1 MRKRGNKKKEEK
13 TMLNIQ
19 TDHEICMME
28 VKGDILTIGAEIG
41 GVINSLYNQISSEE
55 GREFF
60 KDVIK
65 VIVND
70 YPCTWKLDETTKDV
84 KIDGKAMEAILRKMR
99 GEERG

>member
-1 MRKRGNKKKEEK
+1 
-13 TMLNIQ
+13 MLHIQ
-19 TDHEICMME
+19 ADQGIRRLE
-28 VKGDILTIGAEIG
+28 VKGDILQIGAELG
-41 GVINSLYNQISSEE
+41 SVIHHLYNQIHSEE
-55 GREFF
+55 GRELF

-70 YPCTWKLDETTKDV
+70 YPCTWELDETTKGV

>member
-1 MRKRGNKKKEEK
+1 MLHIQVNRG
-13 TMLNIQ
+13 
-19 TDHEICMME
+19 ICRLE
-28 VKGDILTIGAEIG
+28 VKGDILTIGAELG
-41 GVINSLYNQISSEE
+41 RVIHYLYNQIPSEE
-55 GREFF
+55 GRELF

-70 YPCTWKLDETTKDV
+70 YPCTWKLDEAPKGV

>member
-1 MRKRGNKKKEEK
+1 
-13 TMLNIQ
+13 MLNIQ
-19 TDHEICMME
+19 VDQGSTMLK
-28 VKGDILTIGAEIG
+28 VKGDILQIGAELG
-41 GVINSLYNQISSEE
+41 SVIHHLYNQIPREKS
-55 GREFF
+55 REFF

-70 YPCTWKLDETTKDV
+70 YPCTWKLDETTKGV

>member
-28 VKGDILTIGAEIG
+28 VKGDILTIGAELGSAIHC
-41 GVINSLYNQISSEE
+41 LYNQIPREE
-55 GREFF
+55 GRELF

-70 YPCTWKLDETTKDV
+70 YPCTWELDETTKGV

>member
-1 MRKRGNKKKEEK
+1 MLHIQVDRG
-13 TMLNIQ
+13 IYR
-19 TDHEICMME
+19 ME

-55 GREFF
+55 GRELF

-65 VIVND
+65 YTVND
-70 YPCTWKLDETTKDV
+70 YEETWELDETPKGV

>member
-1 MRKRGNKKKEEK
+1 
-13 TMLNIQ
+13 MLNIQ
-19 TDHEICMME
+19 ADQGRTMLE
-28 VKGDILTIGAEIG
+28 VRGDILQIGAELG
-41 GVINSLYNQISSEE
+41 SVIHDIYNQIPSEE
-55 GREFF
+55 GRELF

-70 YPCTWKLDETTKDV
+70 YPCTWELDETPKVV

>member
-1 MRKRGNKKKEEK
+1 
-13 TMLNIQ
+13 MLHIQ
-19 TDHEICMME
+19 ADQGICRIE
-28 VKGDILTIGAEIG
+28 AKGDILTIGAELGSAIHH
-41 GVINSLYNQISSEE
+41 LYNQITSEE
-55 GREFF
+55 GRELF

-70 YPCTWKLDETTKDV
+70 YPCTWKLDETTKGV

>member
-1 MRKRGNKKKEEK
+1 
-13 TMLNIQ
+13 MLHIQ
-19 TDHEICMME
+19 ADQGICRLE

-41 GVINSLYNQISSEE
+41 CVIHHLYNQISSEE
-55 GREFF
+55 GRELF

-70 YPCTWKLDETTKDV
+70 YPCTWKLDETTEGV

>member
-1 MRKRGNKKKEEK
+1 MLHIQVDQEG
-13 TMLNIQ
+13 TMLG
-19 TDHEICMME
+19 
-28 VKGDILTIGAEIG
+28 VKGDILTIGAELGSAIHC
-41 GVINSLYNQISSEE
+41 LYNQITSEE
-55 GREFF
+55 GRELF

-70 YPCTWKLDETTKDV
+70 YPCTWKLDETTKGV

>member
-1 MRKRGNKKKEEK
+1 
-13 TMLNIQ
+13 MLNIQ
-19 TDHEICMME
+19 VDRESTMLE
-28 VKGDILTIGAEIG
+28 VKGDILQIGAELGSAIHC
-41 GVINSLYNQISSEE
+41 LYNQIPREE
-55 GREFF
+55 GRELF

-70 YPCTWKLDETTKDV
+70 YPCTWELDEAPKGV